1 MGALRKNESVTSP
14 QLRSDRF
21 FQLHHFWF
29 FATRE
34 GAAVGPFDSKH
45 CAEKAV
51 DDYIEFAE
59 KADPEALEFFT
70 PGTRY
75 AG

>member
-1 MGALRKNESVTSP
+1 MRALRKDENLPSK
-14 QLRSDRF
+14 QLRSERF
-21 FQLHHFWF
+21 FKLHDYWF

-34 GAAVGPFDSKH
+34 GAAVGPFDSKY

-51 DDYIEFAE
+51 ADYVEFAE
-59 KADPEALEFFT
+59 KADPEALSFFT

-75 AG
+75 AS